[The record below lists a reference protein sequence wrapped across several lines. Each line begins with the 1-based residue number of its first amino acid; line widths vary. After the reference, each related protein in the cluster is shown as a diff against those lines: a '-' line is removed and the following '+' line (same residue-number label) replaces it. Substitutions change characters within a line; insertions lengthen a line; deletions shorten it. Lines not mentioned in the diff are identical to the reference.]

1 MDERQF
7 EKIAKAL
14 ADGRRF
20 KIFQT
25 VAAKDAEGI
34 CCGAICDEFPVSQAT
49 ISHHLKELTEAG
61 LLDVRSEGQFKYWT
75 ANTEA
80 MAGYINELQGR
91 LNLK

>member
-1 MDERQF
+1 MEDRQF

-25 VAAKDAEGI
+25 VATKDAHGM
-34 CCGAICDEFPVSQAT
+34 CCGAVCEKFDVSQAT

-61 LLDVRSEGQFKYWT
+61 LLSARSAGQFKYWK
-75 ANTEA
+75 ANREIMNA
-80 MAGYINELQGR
+80 YINELQRR
-91 LNLK
+91 LEL